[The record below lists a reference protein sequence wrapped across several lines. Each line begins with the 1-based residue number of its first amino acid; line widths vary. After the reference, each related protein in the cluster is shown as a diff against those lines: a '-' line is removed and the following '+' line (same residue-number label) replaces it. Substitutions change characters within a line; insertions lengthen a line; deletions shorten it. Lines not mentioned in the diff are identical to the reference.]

1 MGEVQAWDFQYPQQA
16 SGQSDWTPL
25 LSDYLYTAYTN
36 LVAFSPTDTMPLTRR
51 VKLLFTLQSAIAL
64 VTILVTVSR
73 AINMLPMGK

>member
-1 MGEVQAWDFQYPQQA
+1 MGLPVPAAGIRRDGY
-16 SGQSDWTPL
+16 G

-51 VKLLFTLQSAIAL
+51 VKLLFTLQSVITL

-73 AINMLPMGK
+73 AINMLPGG